1 MGEFVIGIGIIVMF
15 VMQLL
20 CFRIRKPWG
29 RWIPLALI
37 LLGELY
43 CAGEYF
49 GIYPWCEGYWN
60 ELSGAILAMFVGL
73 LAIGVAVGWIVHILH
88 HWWMNQRGIRD
99 E

>member
-37 LLGELY
+37 LPRVTNDVM
-43 CAGEYF
+43 
-49 GIYPWCEGYWN
+49 GIYWAEPISDA
-60 ELSGAILAMFVGL
+60 LSATTCGIVFACSIRKILK
-73 LAIGVAVGWIVHILH
+73 
-88 HWWMNQRGIRD
+88 Q
-99 E
+99 